1 MTSMIGVSVAVWFKL
16 YINADDDIDDIT
28 WNMESHEIEY

>member
-16 YINADDDIDDIT
+16 YINADDDIDIT
-28 WNMESHEIEY
+28 WNVESHEIEY